1 MTERARASERTE
13 DPRGRE
19 DPDARLIDLR
29 HLGRERVIG
38 AWLVGDVLVDPGPAS
53 SLPALLDG
61 LAGQVPRA
69 LALTHIHLDHAGAAG
84 TLARRFPELEIWVHE
99 RGAPHL
105 VDPSRLI
112 ASAARLYGDDM
123 DRLWG
128 EILPVPAERMR
139 ALSGG
144 ERLAGFQVA
153 YTPGHAS
160 HHVAYLY
167 EPLGWAFT
175 GDVGGV
181 RVLESGPALPPTP
194 PPEIDLDAWRASLG
208 KIEVWQPTALAP
220 THFGVHADVQEH
232 LADLRARLEQL
243 DERARTMDEERFVAE
258 LRADMA
264 STREQAIA
272 AAYEQAMPP
281 SQTYRGLERYLR
293 RRAER
298 EA

>member
-1 MTERARASERTE
+1 MKSMFRTE
-13 DPRGRE
+13 ADEP
-19 DPDARLIDLR
+19 RLIDLR
-29 HLGRERVIG
+29 HLGHERVIG
-38 AWLVGDVLVDPGPAS
+38 SWLVGDVLVDPGPAN

-61 LAGQVPRA
+61 LGGQVPRA

-105 VDPSRLI
+105 ADPSRLI
-112 ASAARLYGDDM
+112 ASAARLYGEDM
-123 DRLWG
+123 ERLWG
-128 EILPVPAERMR
+128 EILPVPAERLR

-144 ERLAGFQVA
+144 ERLDGFRVA

-160 HHVAYLY
+160 HHVAYFY

-175 GDVGGV
+175 GDVAGV

-194 PPEIDLDAWRASLG
+194 PPEIDLDVWRDSLEKIEAWRPS
-208 KIEVWQPTALAP
+208 ALVP
-220 THFGVHADVQEH
+220 THFGAHADVEQH
-232 LADLRARLEQL
+232 LADLRARLREL
-243 DERARTMDEERFVAE
+243 EESARTMGQEGFVAT

-264 STREQAIA
+264 STGQRAITE
-272 AAYEQAMPP
+272 AYEQAMPP
-281 SQTYRGLERYLR
+281 GQTYLGLERYLQK
-293 RRAER
+293 RAER